1 MYGTHQDGVLH
12 IHPIGEPQPM
22 PTQKPQT
29 TDDDKRVV
37 PFRPRPADARISQP
51 KDTVPELPPDAQARA
66 DAHRRRQI
74 ANLAAALFAVF
85 LTAVGVWLATS
96 LNHMRQVQDCVA
108 MGMRDCSG
116 ISGGAPHS

>member
-1 MYGTHQDGVLH
+1 
-12 IHPIGEPQPM
+12 M
-22 PTQKPQT
+22 PVQKPQMT
-29 TDDDKRVV
+29 NDDEKRVV
-37 PFRPRPADARISQP
+37 PFRPRPAEPRAAQSGTSAPDTQADSQN
-51 KDTVPELPPDAQARA
+51 RA

-108 MGMRDCSG
+108 MGMRDCSNV
-116 ISGGAPHS
+116 SGSAPHS